1 MNTSTSTAAATAAAE
16 TTATETTATETA
28 ALTSRMSDPVALV
41 PELKELSGWLFRAT
55 GNRSVPRTTIGLVQ
69 LRAGQLVGS
78 TYLVVMH
85 AGMLRKA
92 GESEE
97 RITAVATW
105 RDAPYFTPAERAAL
119 ALVEAVL
126 TPNPAGERVPD
137 ELYAEAARHFDPT
150 ALTTLTLAIG
160 QVNFFVPLALIGKPV
175 PGVAPSEQWT

>member
-1 MNTSTSTAAATAAAE
+1 MNTSTTSSTAAAEAVA
-16 TTATETTATETA
+16 ETA
-28 ALTSRMSDPVALV
+28 ALGSRMSDPAELV
-41 PELKELSGWLFRAT
+41 PELKELGGWLYRAT

-78 TYLVVMH
+78 TYLVLMH
-85 AGMLRKA
+85 TGMLRKA
-92 GESEE
+92 GEGEE
-97 RITAVATW
+97 RIAAVATW
-105 RDAPYFTPAERAAL
+105 RDAPYFSAAERAAL

-137 ELYAEAARHFDPT
+137 ELYAEAARHYEPK